1 MLKLSKFTIDVLKNF
16 ASINPNL
23 VIKEG
28 STFSTIAEAKNIM
41 ASVTVPENFSRTFGV
56 YDLNEFIAALSL
68 LDDPAVDLLEDS
80 AILSNDST
88 TVKYRFANPSVLTT
102 PSKEIKMP
110 STDVTV
116 KLTNDLLG
124 KVRKAA
130 GVLGHSVVALK
141 GTRRTYTTSGS
152 LSLVVLD
159 PKDTSANTY
168 TVALAEKH
176 TLDKDFSFEFLID
189 NLKVLSGD
197 YTVAVSSKLISEW
210 THADFK
216 VNYFIAL
223 EKTSTI

>member
-41 ASVTVPENFSRTFGV
+41 ASVMVPENFSRTFGV

-88 TVKYRFANPSVLTT
+88 TIKYRFANPSVLTT

-141 GTRRTYTTSGS
+141 GTTSGS

>member
-68 LDDPAVDLLEDS
+68 LEDPTIDLLEDS

-88 TVKYRFANPSVLTT
+88 TVKYRFANPTVLTT

-141 GTRRTYTTSGS
+141 GASSGS
-152 LSLVVLD
+152 LSLAVLD
-159 PKDTSANTY
+159 PKDSSANTY
-168 TVALAEKH
+168 TVALTEKH
-176 TLDKDFSFEFLID
+176 TLEKDFSFEFLID

>member
-68 LDDPAVDLLEDS
+68 LDDPTVDLLEDS

-141 GTRRTYTTSGS
+141 GTTSGS